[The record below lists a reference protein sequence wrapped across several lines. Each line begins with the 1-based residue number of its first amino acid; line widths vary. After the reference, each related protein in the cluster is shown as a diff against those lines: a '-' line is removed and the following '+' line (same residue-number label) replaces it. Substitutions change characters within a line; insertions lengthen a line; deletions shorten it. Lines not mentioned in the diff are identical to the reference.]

1 MVIFRS
7 QKGSVSKNVWESLRC
22 LLLTTNMYV
31 SYIDQMKEGAYWL
44 ARSGQCDNFLYE
56 YEVGPQ

>member
-1 MVIFRS
+1 
-7 QKGSVSKNVWESLRC
+7 VSKNVWESLRC